1 MLDLSKREVL
11 AGLAVGLLL
20 GLGLMSLLRSA
31 GSEGN
36 RQLAVRQTAVVT
48 AAAAADAVAAAR
60 SDTTSVQA
68 TAEHMVEVL
77 PLLQQVRVV
86 HIGSR
91 QLEAST
97 VAGDDQGGFP
107 RRLSREEKPWY
118 DLARELR
125 AAHITNVAES
135 EPRKDEVLVAEAE
148 DGRLEVT
155 LPLMEQG
162 EVGGAVLVEVA
173 RADIALDSPTGV
185 PWWLLALGTFVLGAV
200 VVWYVP
206 GHWLRVAVVAVLLL
220 AALFWYGSSGLD
232 ALAANR
238 VAAEA
243 AVRDGALTVQDDL
256 RSVVAD
262 PTALDP
268 VDWAKDRFGRP
279 RGFFDASGA
288 IDNAAVGASY
298 ARDLARFQQAL
309 TGLGVIGLAL
319 AAWIGLGWTR
329 RTYQALVQHR
339 FAYGFV
345 LPAMIGMIL
354 LVIFPFAYGVVLSF
368 TKQTL
373 YNVNQPLW
381 ELWIGLDNYIDI
393 LSDFRVR
400 AASDVGYSINFNNF
414 YWTLFFTI
422 LWTVSNVTI
431 GVTVGLILALI
442 LNAKDLRLKPAYR
455 VILILPWAVPNYITA
470 LIWRGMFHQ
479 QFGVVNQVIQIFGG
493 EPLAWFDAWYTS
505 FFAVLATNGWLSFPF
520 MMVVSLGALQSIPGD
535 LYEAARVDGASRWQQ
550 FRYVTLPSLKP
561 ALVPAIIL
569 SVVWTFNMFNII
581 YLVSGGQ
588 PAGATEI
595 LITDAYKIAFEQYRY
610 GYAAA
615 YSTVIFLVLLTYG
628 IWQNRVTRA
637 TEGA

>member
-1 MLDLSKREVL
+1 MLDRSKREIL

-20 GLGLMSLLRSA
+20 GLGLVALLRSA
-31 GSEGN
+31 GREGS
-36 RQLAVRQTAVVT
+36 RQLAVQQSAVIT
-48 AAAAADAVAAAR
+48 AAAAADAVVAAR
-60 SDTTSVQA
+60 ADTLDIQA
-68 TAEHMVEVL
+68 TAERMVRDL
-77 PLLQQVRVV
+77 PSLQRIRVV
-86 HIGSR
+86 RIDSR
-91 QLEAST
+91 ELVAST
-97 VAGDDQGGFP
+97 VAADDQGGIP
-107 RRLSREEKPWY
+107 RRLVRDEKPWY

-125 AAHITNVAES
+125 AAHVTNTAES
-135 EPRKDEVLVAEAE
+135 EPRKDEVLVSVA
-148 DGRLEVT
+148 DGGGFSVT
-155 LPLMEQG
+155 LPLMEDG
-162 EVGGAVLVEVA
+162 EVSGAVLAGVQPPAA
-173 RADIALDSPTGV
+173 RLGGPAGPA
-185 PWWLLALGTFVLGAV
+185 WWLVLLGTLILGGIAV
-200 VVWYVP
+200 WLLP
-206 GHWLRVAVVAVLLL
+206 GHWWRVAAAAVLLL
-220 AALFWYGSSGLD
+220 AALFWYGTSGLD
-232 ALAANR
+232 SLTAHR

-243 AVRDGALTVQDDL
+243 AVRDHALAVQEVLTDVTDNP
-256 RSVVAD
+256 A
-262 PTALDP
+262 ALDP
-268 VDWAKDRFGRP
+268 ADWALDRFGRA
-279 RGFFDASGA
+279 RGYFASDGTL
-288 IDNAAVGASY
+288 DTAAVTAAY
-298 ARDLARFQQAL
+298 ARDRARFQQAF
-309 TGLGVIGLAL
+309 TAIGVLALAL
-319 AAWIGLGWTR
+319 AAWVGLGWAR
-329 RTYQALVQHR
+329 RTYHALIRHR
-339 FAYGFV
+339 LAYGFV
-345 LPAMIGMIL
+345 LPAMAGMIL
-354 LVIFPFAYGVVLSF
+354 LVMFPFLYGVVLSF

-381 ELWIGLDNYIDI
+381 DLWIGLDNYVDI
-393 LSDFRVR
+393 LSDFSIRS
-400 AASDVGYSINFNNF
+400 ASDTGYNINFNNF

-479 QFGVVNQVIQIFGG
+479 QFGVINQVIQIFGG
-493 EPLAWFDAWYTS
+493 EPLAWFDTWYTS
-505 FFAVLATNGWLSFPF
+505 FFAVVATNGWLSFPF

-550 FRYVTLPSLKP
+550 FRFVTLPSLKP